1 MAKSSVN
8 LGLKL
13 GLLIVLPLVGF
24 LLLGV
29 WLDSLMKTSPW
40 CLLLGV
46 LVGRMVA
53 IILVCKVIIP
63 YLDKKIK

>member
-1 MAKSSVN
+1 MAKSNIN

-40 CLLLGV
+40 CMLAGV
-46 LVGRMVA
+46 LIGIIVA

-63 YLDKKIK
+63 YLDKKD